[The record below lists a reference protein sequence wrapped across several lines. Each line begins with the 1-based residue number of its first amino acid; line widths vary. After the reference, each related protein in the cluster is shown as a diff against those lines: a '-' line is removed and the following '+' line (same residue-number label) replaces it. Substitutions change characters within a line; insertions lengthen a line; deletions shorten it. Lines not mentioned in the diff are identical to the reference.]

1 MTTITL
7 GGTPISTIGDI
18 PKNGTKAPDF
28 QLTATDLSKKSLS
41 DFHGFT
47 LLLNIFP
54 SVDTGTCATSVRSFN
69 KSAADM
75 ENTKVLCISR
85 DLPFAQNRF
94 CGAEGIENIIML
106 SDFADGN
113 FGKTY
118 GLEIS
123 DSAFANL
130 HSRAVIV
137 INPEGNISYTEQV
150 SEIANEPDYEAAL
163 AAIK

>member
-1 MTTITL
+1 
-7 GGTPISTIGDI
+7 
-18 PKNGTKAPDF
+18 
-28 QLTATDLSKKSLS
+28 
-41 DFHGFT
+41 
-47 LLLNIFP
+47 
-54 SVDTGTCATSVRSFN
+54 
-69 KSAADM
+69 M